1 MIWTYLTKLCFGSLM
16 PITLLL
22 ADDANSIR
30 SAVRHILEA
39 EPGIHVVG
47 EAIDFPQALA
57 MCAELKPNVV
67 LLDLH
72 MPGEQFEAQYVK
84 AKLLDC
90 AKHVLAMSVWNDGQ
104 SQRLASLY
112 GCTTFLDKAQ
122 LGTELVPAIMT
133 AAAG

>member
-1 MIWTYLTKLCFGSLM
+1 M
-16 PITLLL
+16 PVTLLL
-22 ADDANSIR
+22 ADDAEPIR
-30 SAVRHILEA
+30 MAIKHLLGPQ
-39 EPGIHVVG
+39 PGITLIG
-47 EAIDFPQALA
+47 EATSFPETFA

-72 MPGEQFEAQYVK
+72 MPGEQFEAEYVK
-84 AKLLDC
+84 TKLLDC

-112 GCTTFLDKAQ
+112 GCTTFLDRAQ
-122 LGTELVPAIMT
+122 LGTELVPAIM

>member
-1 MIWTYLTKLCFGSLM
+1 M

-39 EPGIHVVG
+39 EPEIQVVG
-47 EAIDFPQALA
+47 EAINFPQALE
-57 MCAELKPNVV
+57 MCAELKPTIL

-72 MPGEQFEAQYVK
+72 MPGDQFDAQHVK
-84 AKLLDC
+84 IKLLDC
-90 AKHVLAMSVWNDGQ
+90 AKHVLAMSVWNDGN
-104 SQRLASLY
+104 SRTLANSY
-112 GCTTFLDKAQ
+112 GCATFLDKAQ
-122 LGTELVPAIMT
+122 LGTELVPAIM

>member
-1 MIWTYLTKLCFGSLM
+1 MIWTYLANLCFDSLM

-39 EPGIHVVG
+39 EPEIQVVG
-47 EAIDFPQALA
+47 EAINFPQALE
-57 MCAELKPNVV
+57 MCAELKPTVL

-72 MPGEQFEAQYVK
+72 MPGEQFDAQHVK
-84 AKLLDC
+84 TKLLDC
-90 AKHVLAMSVWNDGQ
+90 AKHILAMSVWNDGN
-104 SQRLASLY
+104 SRTLADLY
-112 GCTTFLDKAQ
+112 GCATFLDKAQ
-122 LGTELVPAIMT
+122 LGTELVPAIM